1 MLRKIYHTII
11 FIALLFLGASCTKQS
26 NLPDLRESFSF
37 ADYRPFGTSLAY
49 SILKK
54 LYPTNTISINQ
65 KAINDNYDFRTIY
78 SSLYINISR
87 NFYTTEKDVD
97 ALLTFVSNGNT
108 AFISANKFDTILLN
122 RLNVSTNINSNIF
135 GVTRFENTDVSFF
148 ENTPLPA
155 DKFGYYYFPL
165 KKYFSFES
173 KVNTKEIG
181 INSIDSTNL
190 FVHFWGKGRIYLHAE
205 PRAFSNYFLLSN
217 QNYLYWQN
225 CLSLLPKNYNIIYWD
240 NYYNKKNYNNGNNS
254 DGSTFSEIFKHPPL
268 KAAFWILL
276 TLLGLY
282 ILFGM
287 KRKQRQIPVIKPVE
301 NTSVAFAEAIAGLYL
316 SKQDNKVIA
325 EKMITYFNE
334 QMRTKFFVTTVA
346 SDSTYPEV
354 LSRKA
359 AVPLPITKLLA
370 QRINTISQT
379 EKVSDAQLLYLNNA
393 IENFFTHRN

>member
-1 MLRKIYHTII
+1 MV
-11 FIALLFLGASCTKQS
+11 LLFSVASCSKQS

-49 SILKK
+49 AILKNA
-54 LYPTNTISINQ
+54 YPTNSIYINQ
-65 KAINDNYDFRTIY
+65 KPITDNYDFKTIY

-87 NFYTTEKDVD
+87 NYYATEKDVD
-97 ALLTFVSNGNT
+97 DLMTFVSNGNT

-122 RLNVSTNINSNIF
+122 RLNVSANFNANIF
-135 GVTRFENTDVSFF
+135 EYNRFENTNVSFL
-148 ENTPLPA
+148 ENTSLPT
-155 DKFGYYYFPL
+155 DKFGYYYYPL
-165 KKYFSFES
+165 KKYFSLES
-173 KVNTKEIG
+173 KINTKAIG
-181 INSIDSTNL
+181 INSMDSTNL
-190 FVHFWGKGRIYLHAE
+190 VVHFWGKGRIYLHAE
-205 PRAFSNYFLLSN
+205 PRSFSNYFLLSN

-225 CLSLLPKNYNIIYWD
+225 CLSLLPKNCNIIYWD
-240 NYYNKKNYNNGNNS
+240 NYYNKKNYSNSNNN

-268 KAAFWILL
+268 KAAFWILFA
-276 TLLGLY
+276 LLGLY

-287 KRKQRQIPVIKPVE
+287 KRKQRQIPIIKPTE

-346 SDSTYPEV
+346 SDSSYVEV

-359 AVPLPITKLLA
+359 AVPLPITKSLA
-370 QRINTISQT
+370 QHINSISQT
-379 EKVSDAQLLYLNNA
+379 EKVSDTQLLYLNSA
-393 IENFFTHRN
+393 IEIFFTHRN